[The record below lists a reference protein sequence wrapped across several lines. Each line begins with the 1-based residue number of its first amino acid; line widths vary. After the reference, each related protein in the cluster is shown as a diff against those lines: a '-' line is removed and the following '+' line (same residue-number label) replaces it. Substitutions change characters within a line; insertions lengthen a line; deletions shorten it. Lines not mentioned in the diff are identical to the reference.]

1 MLNPRLVLIG
11 FEPVL
16 HTLLWDDLRA
26 EFEILAASASVDA
39 ALAAARGAAAADR
52 ILIDTDS
59 APQDAATLVAKLT
72 LVSPA
77 PVVVLS
83 SAAAPGSVLAVAL
96 LAAGAAALV
105 AKPGGSLPLVW
116 AADGDG
122 AFLGAVREAL
132 AR

>member
-83 SAAAPGSVLAVAL
+83 SAAAPGSALAVAL
-96 LAAGAAALV
+96 LTAGAAAVV

-116 AADGDG
+116 TADGDG